1 MEYHRQGCD
10 KEFLDI
16 LEQCE
21 KSLQDADVMEVYNK
35 RDDHVE
41 SMAKIFETLASK
53 SLSEFAKAMS
63 SPSSTDDDLESYRRK
78 IGNYLKKA
86 DALVSKQQQQAKD
99 ASSSSSGGGKAAGGE
114 YSSLIK
120 GFKDLLNGD
129 LASAEANFRT
139 VQNAARGAKVVHAPS
154 QQKAGAGANYSFAAF
169 IGNGIVCYAKMKWQS
184 SLESFG
190 KALQENPGC
199 GASVRVAIAA
209 CLFKME
215 LYEKAQA
222 AVDAAFSIDPRNVH
236 CLVLMALLE
245 QVLALKNRSRR
256 FEHRARANDYWAIVR
271 AMDSNNASALVR
283 RLSLSFPP
291 SLSPSLFFLSLS
303 LSFHVSM
310 T

>member
-139 VQNAARGAKVVHAPS
+139 VQNAARGAKK
-154 QQKAGAGANYSFAAF
+154 QANNSFSFAAF

-303 LSFHVSM
+303 LSFHGSM